1 MILVVAFAAALGL
14 ATYAFTASN
23 VVPGTKAGQGEGTIS
38 GYTVSG
44 VAYTLA
50 ANPTN
55 IDSVAFTLSAAA
67 TTVKAKVVQGSS
79 PYTDCSVSGAASDL
93 VLGSSGVDT
102 IRGLGG
108 SDCIVGGGA
117 NDSLRG
123 DGGTD
128 VCIGGPGTDTFHSS
142 CETQIQ

>member
-1 MILVVAFAAALGL
+1 MLRVRRRLVLVVAFAAALAL

-38 GYTVSG
+38 GYTVAG

-67 TTVKAKVVQGSS
+67 TTVKAKLDQSS
-79 PYTDCSVSGAASDL
+79 STYTNCSVSGGTSVTCDFSPDVSVVSADELSVVA
-93 VLGSSGVDT
+93 
-102 IRGLGG
+102 
-108 SDCIVGGGA
+108 VG
-117 NDSLRG
+117 
-123 DGGTD
+123 
-128 VCIGGPGTDTFHSS
+128 
-142 CETQIQ
+142 

>member
-1 MILVVAFAAALGL
+1 MFRVRRRMVLVVAFAATLGL

-67 TTVKAKVVQGSS
+67 TTVKAKVVQGSAT
-79 PYTDCSVSGAASDL
+79 YTDCSVSGGTSVTCDFSPDVSVVSADELSVVA
-93 VLGSSGVDT
+93 
-102 IRGLGG
+102 
-108 SDCIVGGGA
+108 VG
-117 NDSLRG
+117 
-123 DGGTD
+123 
-128 VCIGGPGTDTFHSS
+128 
-142 CETQIQ
+142 